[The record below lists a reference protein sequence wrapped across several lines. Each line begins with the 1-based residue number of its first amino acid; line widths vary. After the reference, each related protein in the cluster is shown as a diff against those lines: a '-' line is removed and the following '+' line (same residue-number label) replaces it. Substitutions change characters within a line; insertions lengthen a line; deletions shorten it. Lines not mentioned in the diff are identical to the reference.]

1 MDQLNAVLPEGLP
14 DGMTK
19 EFDETKR
26 RALLV
31 RHSFL
36 ELRDNFRRVVDP
48 PLRVDSNSEI
58 LVLLCG
64 S

>member
-1 MDQLNAVLPEGLP
+1 MDELNKLLPEGLP
-14 DGMTK
+14 DGMSK
-19 EFDETKR
+19 EFEETKR
-26 RALLV
+26 SALLV

-64 S
+64 R